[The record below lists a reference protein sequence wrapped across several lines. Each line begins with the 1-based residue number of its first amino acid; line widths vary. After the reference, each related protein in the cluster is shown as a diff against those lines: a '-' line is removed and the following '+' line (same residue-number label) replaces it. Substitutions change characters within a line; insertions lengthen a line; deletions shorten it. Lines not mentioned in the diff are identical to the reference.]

1 VLGEEVGEEGWRLIT
16 WRETSWHFPFLLS
29 YTSPLLQPLTS
40 TIEFSEYENVRACAT
55 CIFVCMHVF
64 ASCISVCMHVSVKP
78 KTSLSLEIAN
88 SRLSQKAYTYIHKK
102 KKEESVNL
110 HTHTRRCVCLLL
122 QYLL

>member
-1 VLGEEVGEEGWRLIT
+1 MGEEVGEEGWRLIT

-55 CIFVCMHVF
+55 CIFVCMHV
-64 ASCISVCMHVSVKP
+64 SVKP

>member
-1 VLGEEVGEEGWRLIT
+1 MGEEVGEEGWRLIT

-40 TIEFSEYENVRACAT
+40 TLEFSEYENVRACAK

-64 ASCISVCMHVSVKP
+64 ASCIYVCMHVSVKP

-102 KKEESVNL
+102 EE
-110 HTHTRRCVCLLL
+110 T
-122 QYLL
+122 